1 MLCERAVSRQ
11 LKGSPLADRQLIQQ
25 MVTKSSIEIE
35 AFRLMTLRAAWIWDN
50 EGPKAARQAVS
61 EIKYWGAQ
69 ILHDV
74 VDRAIQVHGALGY
87 SADLPLEE
95 MYRTARNFRISDGA
109 DEVHIEQVAR
119 MILRRYQAV
128 DGYPSEHIPTRR
140 AAAEQRFAAHLEP
153 VTA

>member
-1 MLCERAVSRQ
+1 MDMLCERAVSRQ
-11 LKGSPLADRQLIQQ
+11 LKGAPLGDRQLIQQ
-25 MVTKSSIEIE
+25 MITKSSIEIE
-35 AFRLMTLRAAWIWDN
+35 AFRLLTLRAAWTWDN

-74 VDRAIQVHGALGY
+74 IDRAIQIHGALGY

-119 MILRRYQAV
+119 MILKRYTAV

-140 AAAEQRFAAHLEP
+140 AEAERRYAEFL
-153 VTA
+153 VS